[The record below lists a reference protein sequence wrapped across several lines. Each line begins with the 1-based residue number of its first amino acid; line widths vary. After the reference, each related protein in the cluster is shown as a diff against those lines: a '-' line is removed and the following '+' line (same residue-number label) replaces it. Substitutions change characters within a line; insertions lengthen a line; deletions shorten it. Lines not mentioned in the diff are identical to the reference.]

1 MAGTSVT
8 TILACDIVESTALM
22 TRLGDDAADTLRR
35 TLFARWRAA
44 IEAEGGTVVKT
55 IGDAIMAVFTASAV
69 GAVIAAE
76 RLQRSSADVDG
87 VAVQVRVGIAT
98 GEAAEDDG
106 DWFGAPVVEA
116 FRLCSRAEPGEIL
129 LGAVTRR
136 VVGSR
141 GGLEFTEIGPM
152 TLKGLPDPIVVYALA
167 HDGAPAPR
175 RTRLR
180 RAPLRRA
187 LVAGTAVVVLVLAVV
202 AVVATRDASEEST
215 GPDRAAVLERLQY
228 RPHLSR
234 RPCTPEER
242 LGDAE
247 VVCSTLTVPEDRRDP
262 DGPLVRLAVV
272 KAPAADPEAPPQVSL
287 VGSTAAVAASDQR
300 TVADQYVVGVRGEG
314 ASRPSLAC
322 EEEVAGRRA
331 RLSLPSDVARRRRAE
346 ALDRCARQVATR
358 GISLGHYGPDD
369 VADDVRDL
377 ALAAGIDRFDVRMYG
392 ERGATLAAALSR
404 QAPGLLRA
412 AMLTSPV
419 PPNASRFE
427 YASRAEGALRT
438 LAQVCA
444 ADTTCAGISPDLVGD
459 ATRLTG
465 ELSSAPRP
473 VATSAPDGSAVTV
486 FVDADRAAQAMW
498 LAFHDD
504 AVYGLVP
511 GTISHRDYDQIGAYL
526 ALQELGPQSVDRGI
540 ASVIWACRHASDESR
555 ASLQATRAAFP
566 RWAGL
571 VDIELLDLCE
581 GWHLDPDPEVRR
593 PPAVQR
599 PALLV
604 YGSLEPDARDI
615 ARLRETFRGAQVLPL
630 RARVSGDRSVWPACV
645 APLRARFSV
654 HPTEPVPG
662 VKCGRTTSA
671 VEFSAPVR

>member
-22 TRLGDDAADTLRR
+22 TRLGDDAADALRR

-69 GAVIAAE
+69 GAVVAAE
-76 RLQRSSADVDG
+76 RLYRAAADVDG
-87 VAVQVRVGIAT
+87 VAVRVRVGIAT

-106 DWFGAPVVEA
+106 DWFGTPVVEA
-116 FRLCSRAEPGEIL
+116 FRLCARAEPGEIL
-129 LGAVTRR
+129 LGAATRR

-141 GGLEFTEIGPM
+141 GGLEFNEIGPM
-152 TLKGLPDPIVVYALA
+152 TLKGLPDPIVVYALSYE
-167 HDGAPAPR
+167 GAPAARRTSARRGPR
-175 RTRLR
+175 R
-180 RAPLRRA
+180 
-187 LVAGTAVVVLVLAVV
+187 VVLGVGLAVV
-202 AVVATRDASEEST
+202 AMAVAAVVATRDSSQGTT
-215 GPDRAAVLERLQY
+215 GPDRAALLERLDYLPQ
-228 RPHLSR
+228 LSR
-234 RPCTPEER
+234 RPCTADER
-242 LGDAE
+242 LGDAT
-247 VVCSTLTVPEDRRDP
+247 VVCSTLTVPEDRTAP
-262 DGPLVRLAVV
+262 DGRSVRLAVV

-314 ASRPSLAC
+314 ASRPSLEC
-322 EEEVAGRRA
+322 DEEVAGRRA

-540 ASVIWACRHASDESR
+540 VSVIWACRHASDESR

-615 ARLRETFRGAQVLPL
+615 SRLRETFRGAQVLPL

-671 VEFSAPVR
+671 VEFSAPAR